1 MELSEQLELLLGNFD
16 HLEARIRHL
25 SYETAACGERIE
37 VRCSYL
43 SFRDGLPTFDDF
55 AAVMA
60 RHTIAFCLPR
70 SEIQKAKSKI
80 EAGDHVQGT
89 IVMDELAERAKGLFI
104 KARKGSHRSGE
115 GGEIVLYVFN
125 EWLLKAPQIVSKMYL
140 KTNSNMPV
148 HGTDGIH
155 ARYDYE
161 AKKLR
166 IYWGESKAY
175 QTLDGALSAALK
187 SIAEFRE
194 SGGEE
199 REIQIVS
206 SHLDAEAWDKDARD
220 ALLEHL
226 DPYSESSNNRIPIYS
241 CLLVYDFDYTVDGV
255 DAADSVESLFVEKV
269 NTAVEEFLSEVA
281 SKVTNHGLTTQRF
294 EFFLLPV
301 PSAQDFRDKF
311 QEKIGWPDD

>member
-1 MELSEQLELLLGNFD
+1 MDLSEQLELLLGKFD
-16 HLEARIRHL
+16 HLAPRIRHL
-25 SYETAACGERIE
+25 DYETTACGERIE

-55 AAVMA
+55 IEVVA

-70 SEIQKAKSKI
+70 SEIRKATEKI
-80 EAGDHVQGT
+80 TKGDHVLGG
-89 IVMDELAERAKGLFI
+89 IVMNELASKAKKLFI

-115 GGEIVLYVFN
+115 SGEIVLYILN

-140 KTNSNMPV
+140 KTNNNMPV

-155 ARYDYE
+155 AKYDAE
-161 AKKLR
+161 AKALR

-175 QTLDGALSAALK
+175 LTLDGALDAALK

-194 SGGEE
+194 GGGED
-199 REIQIVS
+199 REIEIVS
-206 SHLDAEAWDKDARD
+206 NHLDVDAWDPSARE
-220 ALLEHL
+220 ALLDYL
-226 DPYSESSNNRIPIYS
+226 DPYSEASNKRIPTYS
-241 CLLVYDFDYTVDGV
+241 CLLVHERDYSLGGDKAT
-255 DAADSVESLFVEKV
+255 ESIEKEFVEAI
-269 NTAVEEFLSEVA
+269 NSAVEGFIEGVKEKVEKRGLA
-281 SKVTNHGLTTQRF
+281 SQRF

-301 PSAQDFRDKF
+301 PSVQDFRDKF